1 VPAHPDPRHR
11 KSGEALAILRLAGP
25 LVFNNLALAGM
36 NFADTV
42 MAGRLGTRDL
52 AAVAVGGSA
61 WMVVFLFGLG
71 VLMAVSPVVAHA
83 YGAGR
88 WEDAGVV
95 MRQALWLSQALAV
108 LAFTALLGVPLLL
121 AAIGIDPEVVPL
133 TGGYLFAISFGLP
146 GIFAFLAMRFMSEGL
161 GWTRPI
167 MYAAAVGLVV
177 NVFGNWVLMYG
188 NLGFPRLGAV
198 GCGIASAIAMWCMFA
213 TMLLYVRRSPRYARF
228 ALWRGFEWPR
238 WSTQRDILGL
248 GLPIAASVEAEAGL
262 FAGVAL
268 IMGTLGATQVA
279 GHQIAI
285 NYAATMFMVPLAF
298 HSATTIR
305 VGQALGRDEPVL
317 ARLAGWSGIGLCG
330 AFMLLSALVLLLFR
344 EHIAGFYTNDPELL
358 PLATSLLTMA
368 MIFQVS
374 DGLQVGAAGA
384 LRGFKDTRVPMLM
397 NVGSYWLIA
406 FPMAWYAGVHARLGP
421 VAIWI
426 ALIAGLT
433 VTAILLTTRFARLS
447 NRRVAAAAAYQDALA
462 RAPGE

>member
-1 VPAHPDPRHR
+1 VPPNPTKRAR
-11 KSGEALAILRLAGP
+11 SLVEAAGILKLAGP
-25 LVFNNLALAGM
+25 LVANNLALAGM

-42 MAGRLGTRDL
+42 MAGRLGTVDL

-71 VLMAVSPVVAHA
+71 TLMAVSPVVAHA

-88 WEDAGVV
+88 WEDAGAVL
-95 MRQALWLSQALAV
+95 RQALWLSQV
-108 LAFTALLGVPLLL
+108 LAICAFLLLLGAGPALT
-121 AAIGIDPEVVPL
+121 AIGVDPQVVPL
-133 TGGYLFAISFGLP
+133 TSGYLFAMSFGLP
-146 GIFAFLAMRFMSEGL
+146 GVFAFLAMRFMSEGV

-198 GCGIASAIAMWCMFA
+198 GCGIASAIAMWSMFA
-213 TMLLYVRRSPRYARF
+213 TMLVYLRRSPRYERF
-228 ALWRGFEWPR
+228 ALWARFDRPQWPVQREVLALGF
-238 WSTQRDILGL
+238 
-248 GLPIAASVEAEAGL
+248 PIAASVEAEAGL

-268 IMGTLGATQVA
+268 IMATLGATQVA

-305 VGQALGRDEPVL
+305 VGQALGRGETRT
-317 ARLAGWSGIGLCG
+317 ARRAGWTGIGLCG
-330 AFMLLSALVLLLFR
+330 LFMVGSALVLFLFR
-344 EHIAGFYTNDPELL
+344 DRIAAFYTSDPELL
-358 PLATSLLTMA
+358 PLATGLLTMA

-406 FPMAWYAGVHARLGP
+406 FPMAWYAGVHAGLGP
-421 VAIWI
+421 VAVWV

-433 VTAILLTTRFARLS
+433 VTALLLNARFLRLS
-447 NRRVAAAAAYQDALA
+447 NRRVAAASL
-462 RAPGE
+462 

>member
-1 VPAHPDPRHR
+1 VELQQTRRAR
-11 KSGEALAILRLAGP
+11 GLVEATGILRLAGP
-25 LVFNNLALAGM
+25 LVANNLALAGM

-42 MAGRLGTRDL
+42 MAGRLGTVDL

-61 WMVVFLFGLG
+61 WMIVFLMGLG
-71 VLMAVSPVVAHA
+71 ILMAVSPVVAHA

-88 WEDAGVV
+88 WEEAGVSL
-95 MRQALWLSQALAV
+95 RQALWLSQGLAL
-108 LAFTALLGVPLLL
+108 LAFTLLLGAGPLL
-121 AAIGIDPEVVPL
+121 AAIGVDPEVVPL
-133 TGGYLFAISFGLP
+133 TSGYLFAISFGLP
-146 GIFAFLAMRFMSEGL
+146 GVFAFLAMRFMTEGV

-188 NLGFPRLGAV
+188 NLGFPKLGAM
-198 GCGIASAIAMWCMFA
+198 GCGIASAIAMWSMLA
-213 TMLLYVRRSPRYARF
+213 TMLIYLLRSRRYERYALWARF
-228 ALWRGFEWPR
+228 EGPR
-238 WSTQRDILGL
+238 WPVQREILGL

-262 FAGVAL
+262 FAGAAL
-268 IMGTLGATQVA
+268 IMATLGATQVA

-305 VGQALGRDEPVL
+305 VGQALGRGEAAQ
-317 ARLAGWSGIGLCG
+317 ARRAGWAGIGLCG
-330 AFMLLSALVLLLFR
+330 LFMLASAIVLFLFR
-344 EHIAGFYTNDPELL
+344 DRIAAFYTSDPELL
-358 PLATSLLTMA
+358 PLATALLTMA
-368 MIFQVS
+368 MVFQVS

-397 NVGSYWLIA
+397 NVGSYWLVA

-421 VAIWI
+421 VAVWV

-433 VTAILLTTRFARLS
+433 LTALLLNMRFMRLS
-447 NRRVAAAAAYQDALA
+447 NRRVAAARL
-462 RAPGE
+462 

>member
-1 VPAHPDPRHR
+1 MPSQSDTRAR
-11 KSGEALAILRLAGP
+11 SLAEAGGILRLAGP

-42 MAGRLGTRDL
+42 MAGRLGTVDL

-61 WMVVFLFGLG
+61 WMVVFLSGLG

-88 WEDAGVV
+88 WNDAGVAL
-95 MRQALWLSQALAV
+95 RQALWLSQALAV
-108 LAFTALLGVPLLL
+108 GAFLLLLGAGPAL
-121 AAIGIDPEVVPL
+121 AYIGVDPAVVPL
-133 TGGYLFAISFGLP
+133 TSGYLFAISFGLP
-146 GIFAFLAMRFMSEGL
+146 GVFAFLAMRFMSEGV

-198 GCGIASAIAMWCMFA
+198 GCGMASAIALWSMFA
-213 TMLLYVRRSPRYARF
+213 TMLIYLLRSPRYRRF
-228 ALWRGFEWPR
+228 ALWARFEGPR
-238 WSTQRDILGL
+238 WPVQREILSL

-262 FAGVAL
+262 FAGAAL
-268 IMGTLGATQVA
+268 IMATLGATQVA

-305 VGQALGRDEPVL
+305 VGQALGRGDAFE
-317 ARLAGWSGIGLCG
+317 ARRAGWTGIALCG
-330 AFMLLSALVLLLFR
+330 LFMLASAFVLFLSR
-344 EHIAGFYTNDPELL
+344 DHIAAFYTSDPELL

-368 MIFQVS
+368 MVFQVS

-384 LRGFKDTRVPMLM
+384 LRGFKDTRIPMMM
-397 NVGSYWLIA
+397 NVGSYWLLA
-406 FPMAWYAGVHARLGP
+406 FPMAWYAGIHARLGP
-421 VAIWI
+421 VAVWV
-426 ALIAGLT
+426 ALITGLT
-433 VTAILLTTRFARLS
+433 VTAMLLNARFLKLS
-447 NRRVAAAAAYQDALA
+447 NRRVAAAPL
-462 RAPGE
+462 

>member
-71 VLMAVSPVVAHA
+71 VLMAVAPVVAHA

-95 MRQALWLSQALAV
+95 LRQALWLSQALAV

-358 PLATSLLTMA
+358 PLATALLTMA

-462 RAPGE
+462 RAPGD

>member
-1 VPAHPDPRHR
+1 VPAYPETRHR

-71 VLMAVSPVVAHA
+71 VLMAVAPVVAHA

-95 MRQALWLSQALAV
+95 LRQALWLSQALAV

-317 ARLAGWSGIGLCG
+317 ARLAGWSGIALCG

>member
-1 VPAHPDPRHR
+1 VTVPAHPEPRHR
-11 KSGEALAILRLAGP
+11 KSAEALAILRLAGP

-108 LAFTALLGVPLLL
+108 LAFTVLLGAPLLL
-121 AAIGIDPEVVPL
+121 AGIGIDPEVVPL

-146 GIFAFLAMRFMSEGL
+146 GVFAFLAMRFMSEGL

-177 NVFGNWVLMYG
+177 NVCGNWVLMYG

-213 TMLLYVRRSPRYARF
+213 TMLLYVRSSPRYARF

-406 FPMAWYAGVHARLGP
+406 FPMAWYAGVHASLGP
-421 VAIWI
+421 VAIWV

-433 VTAILLTTRFARLS
+433 VTALLLNARFARLS
-447 NRRVAAAAAYQDALA
+447 NRRVAAS
-462 RAPGE
+462 R

>member
-1 VPAHPDPRHR
+1 
-11 KSGEALAILRLAGP
+11 
-25 LVFNNLALAGM
+25 
-36 NFADTV
+36 
-42 MAGRLGTRDL
+42 
-52 AAVAVGGSA
+52 
-61 WMVVFLFGLG
+61 
-71 VLMAVSPVVAHA
+71 
-83 YGAGR
+83 
-88 WEDAGVV
+88 
-95 MRQALWLSQALAV
+95 
-108 LAFTALLGVPLLL
+108 
-121 AAIGIDPEVVPL
+121 
-133 TGGYLFAISFGLP
+133 
-146 GIFAFLAMRFMSEGL
+146 MRFMSEGL

-358 PLATSLLTMA
+358 PLATALLTMA

-447 NRRVAAAAAYQDALA
+447 NRRVAAAAACQDALA

>member
-1 VPAHPDPRHR
+1 MQGHFPGVPPVHPQLNRR
-11 KSGEALAILRLAGP
+11 ARSLVEARGILRLAGP
-25 LVFNNLALAGM
+25 LVANNLALAGM

-42 MAGRLGTRDL
+42 MAGRLGTVDL

-61 WMVVFLFGLG
+61 WMVVFLLGLG
-71 VLMAVSPVVAHA
+71 MLMAVSPVVAHA

-88 WEDAGVV
+88 WEDAGAVL
-95 MRQALWLSQALAV
+95 RQALWLSQALAV
-108 LAFTALLGVPLLL
+108 CAFLLLLGAPRVL
-121 AAIGIDPEVVPL
+121 ASIGVDEAVVPL
-133 TGGYLFAISFGLP
+133 TAGYLFAISFGLP
-146 GIFAFLAMRFMSEGL
+146 GVFAFLAMRFMSEGV

-198 GCGIASAIAMWCMFA
+198 GCGMASAIAMWSMFA
-213 TMLLYVRRSPRYARF
+213 TMLIYVWRSGRYERF
-228 ALWRGFEWPR
+228 ALWTRFEGPR
-238 WSTQRDILGL
+238 WSVQREVVGL

-268 IMGTLGATQVA
+268 IMATLGATQVA
-279 GHQIAI
+279 AHQIAI

-305 VGQALGRDEPVL
+305 VGQALGRGEAAN
-317 ARLAGWSGIGLCG
+317 ARRAGWAGIALCG
-330 AFMLLSALVLLLFR
+330 LFMLASAFVLFLFR
-344 EHIAGFYTNDPELL
+344 DRIAAFYTSDPELL
-358 PLATSLLTMA
+358 PLATGLLTMA

-384 LRGFKDTRVPMLM
+384 LRGFKDTRVPMLL
-397 NVGSYWLIA
+397 NIGSYWLLA
-406 FPMAWYAGVHARLGP
+406 FPMAWYAGVHAGLGP
-421 VAIWI
+421 VVVWV

-433 VTAILLTTRFARLS
+433 VAALLLNTRYLRLS
-447 NRRVAAAAAYQDALA
+447 NRRVAAAPL
-462 RAPGE
+462 

>member
-1 VPAHPDPRHR
+1 
-11 KSGEALAILRLAGP
+11 
-25 LVFNNLALAGM
+25 
-36 NFADTV
+36 
-42 MAGRLGTRDL
+42 
-52 AAVAVGGSA
+52 
-61 WMVVFLFGLG
+61 
-71 VLMAVSPVVAHA
+71 VAHA

-95 MRQALWLSQALAV
+95 LRQALWLSQALAV

>member
-1 VPAHPDPRHR
+1 VQPRKTSNSR
-11 KSGEALAILRLAGP
+11 NVREAAGILRLAGP
-25 LVFNNLALAGM
+25 LVANNLALAGM

-42 MAGRLGTRDL
+42 MAGRLGTTDL
-52 AAVAVGGSA
+52 AAVAVGGAA
-61 WMVVFLFGLG
+61 WMMVFLFGLG

-88 WEDAGVV
+88 WEDAGVTL
-95 MRQALWLSQALAV
+95 RQALWLSQALAGA
-108 LAFTALLGVPLLL
+108 AFLLLLGAGPVLQL
-121 AAIGIDPEVVPL
+121 IGIDPEVVPL
-133 TGGYLFAISFGLP
+133 TAGYLFAISFGLP
-146 GIFAFLAMRFMSEGL
+146 GAFAFLSMRFMSEGV

-198 GCGIASAIAMWCMFA
+198 GCGMASAIALWCMFA
-213 TMLLYVRRSPRYARF
+213 TMFLYMLHSRRYDRFRLWARF
-228 ALWRGFEWPR
+228 ERPR
-238 WSTQRDILGL
+238 WPVQREILGL

-262 FAGVAL
+262 FAGAAL

-305 VGQALGRDEPVL
+305 VGQALGRGQPL
-317 ARLAGWSGIGLCG
+317 QARRAGWAGIGLCG

-344 EHIAGFYTNDPELL
+344 EHIAGFYTSDPELL
-358 PLATSLLTMA
+358 PLATALLTMA

-397 NVGSYWLIA
+397 NVGSYWLLA
-406 FPMAWYAGVHARLGP
+406 FPMAWYAGVQARLGP
-421 VAIWI
+421 VAIWV

-433 VTAILLTTRFARLS
+433 VAALLLNTRFLILS
-447 NRRVAAAAAYQDALA
+447 NRRVAEASV
-462 RAPGE
+462 

>member
-1 VPAHPDPRHR
+1 VEPQLTKRAR
-11 KSGEALAILRLAGP
+11 SLAEATVILRLAGP
-25 LVFNNLALAGM
+25 LVANNLALAGM
-36 NFADTV
+36 SFADTV
-42 MAGRLGTRDL
+42 MAGRLGTVDL

-61 WMVVFLFGLG
+61 WMIVFLFGLG
-71 VLMAVSPVVAHA
+71 MLMAVSPVVAHA

-88 WEDAGVV
+88 WEEAGSVL
-95 MRQALWLSQALAV
+95 RQALWLSQAMAAV
-108 LAFTALLGVPLLL
+108 AFFMLLGAPPLLF
-121 AAIGIDPEVVPL
+121 AIGVDREVVPL
-133 TGGYLFAISFGLP
+133 TSGYLFAMSFGLP
-146 GIFAFLAMRFMSEGL
+146 AVFAFLAMRFMSEGV

-198 GCGIASAIAMWCMFA
+198 GCGMASAISMWSMLA
-213 TMLLYVRRSPRYARF
+213 TMLVYLRRSRRYDRF
-228 ALWRGFEWPR
+228 ALWARFEGPR
-238 WSTQRDILGL
+238 WAVQREVVGL

-262 FAGVAL
+262 FAASAL
-268 IMGTLGATQVA
+268 IMATLGATQVA

-305 VGQALGRDEPVL
+305 VGQALGRGETSQ
-317 ARLAGWSGIGLCG
+317 ARRAGWTGIGMCG
-330 AFMLLSALVLLLFR
+330 LFMLASALVLFLFR
-344 EHIAGFYTNDPELL
+344 DRVAGFYTSDPELL

-397 NVGSYWLIA
+397 NIGSYWLLA
-406 FPMAWYAGVHARLGP
+406 FPMAWYAGVHLRSGP
-421 VAIWI
+421 VEVWI
-426 ALIAGLT
+426 ALITGLT
-433 VTAILLTTRFARLS
+433 VTALLLNSRFMWLA
-447 NRRVAAAAAYQDALA
+447 NRRVAASRL
-462 RAPGE
+462 

>member
-1 VPAHPDPRHR
+1 VQTQDTRRAR
-11 KSGEALAILRLAGP
+11 SLTEATAIARLAGP
-25 LVFNNLALAGM
+25 LVANNLALAGM
-36 NFADTV
+36 SFADTV
-42 MAGRLGTRDL
+42 MAGRLGTVDL

-61 WMVVFLFGLG
+61 WMIVFLFGLG
-71 VLMAVSPVVAHA
+71 MLMAVSPVVAHA

-88 WEDAGVV
+88 WEEAGSVL
-95 MRQALWLSQALAV
+95 RQALWLSQAMALG
-108 LAFTALLGVPLLL
+108 AFLLLLGAPRLLS
-121 AAIGIDPEVVPL
+121 AIGVDAEVVPL
-133 TGGYLFAISFGLP
+133 TSGYLFAMSFGLP
-146 GIFAFLAMRFMSEGL
+146 AVFAFLAMRFMTEGV

-198 GCGIASAIAMWCMFA
+198 GCGMASAISMWSMFA
-213 TMLLYVRRSPRYARF
+213 TMLVYLRRSRRYDRF
-228 ALWRGFEWPR
+228 ALWARFERPR
-238 WSTQRDILGL
+238 WAVQREVAGL

-262 FAGVAL
+262 FAATAL
-268 IMGTLGATQVA
+268 IMATLGATQVA

-305 VGQALGRDEPVL
+305 VGQALGRGETAQ
-317 ARLAGWSGIGLCG
+317 ARRAGWTGIGMCG
-330 AFMLLSALVLLLFR
+330 LFMLASAFVLFLFR
-344 EHIAGFYTNDPELL
+344 DRIASFYTNDPELL

-397 NVGSYWLIA
+397 NIGSYWLLA
-406 FPMAWYAGVHARLGP
+406 FPMAWYAGVHLRSGP
-421 VAIWI
+421 VAVWI

-433 VTAILLTTRFARLS
+433 VTALLLNSRFMWLS
-447 NRRVAAAAAYQDALA
+447 NRRVAAARL
-462 RAPGE
+462 